1 MIKQFLFFF
10 TVFIDWALP
19 RDSLLTRL
27 IGFSFEKGVSSKKGF
42 FTLNL
47 TLSCFRILAL
57 YFDEDANI
65 ISMKIVP
72 KKFITENKALRSEL
86 KFDYKKYKEFSEI
99 TQPVG
104 KIKYNLISLKKD
116 IHNIIT
122 LEING
127 KCLLKCMRCMRYMFF
142 SINQKIIFIVS
153 ESIDKNIEIEIEK
166 LFPDAQI
173 DFLERNTKIDLLDL
187 IIEQILLVL
196 PNHPKHS
203 DIICSF

>member
-1 MIKQFLFFF
+1 M
-10 TVFIDWALP
+10 FIDRALP

-42 FTLNL
+42 FILNL
-47 TLSCFRILAL
+47 TFSCFRILAL

-65 ISMKIVP
+65 ISMKIIP
-72 KKFITENKALRSEL
+72 KKFITENKILKSEL
-86 KFDYKKYKEFSEI
+86 KFVYKKYNEFSDI

-104 KIKYNLISLKKD
+104 KVKYNLISFKKD
-116 IHNIIT
+116 THNIIT

-127 KCLLKCMRCMRYMFF
+127 KCILKCMRCMKYMFF
-142 SINQKIIFIVS
+142 SINQKIFFIVS

-166 LFPDAQI
+166 LFPDDQI
-173 DFLERNTKIDLLDL
+173 DFLERNTKIELLDL

>member
-1 MIKQFLFFF
+1 MA
-10 TVFIDWALP
+10 IDLALP
-19 RDSLLTRL
+19 RDNLLTRL
-27 IGFSFEKGVSSKKGF
+27 TGFSFKKGVSSNNGF

-47 TLSCFRILAL
+47 TFSCFRILAL
-57 YFDEDANI
+57 YFDEDANM

-72 KKFITENKALRSEL
+72 KKFITENKVVRSEL
-86 KFDYKKYKEFSEI
+86 KFDYKKNKEFSEI

-127 KCLLKCMRCMRYMFF
+127 KCLLKCMRCMKYMFF

-153 ESIDKNIEIEIEK
+153 GSIDKNIEIEIEK
-166 LFPDAQI
+166 LFPDEHI
-173 DFLERNTKIDLLDL
+173 DFLEQNTKIDLLDL

-203 DIICSF
+203 DIICTF

>member
-1 MIKQFLFFF
+1 M
-10 TVFIDWALP
+10 FIDRALP
-19 RDSLLTRL
+19 RDNLLTRL
-27 IGFSFEKGVSSKKGF
+27 IGFSLKKGDSSNNGF

-47 TLSCFRILAL
+47 TFSCFKILAL

-72 KKFITENKALRSEL
+72 KKFITENKILKSEL

-104 KIKYNLISLKKD
+104 KIKYNLTSLKKG

-127 KCLLKCMRCMRYMFF
+127 KCLLKCMRCMKYMFF
-142 SINQKIIFIVS
+142 TINQKIIFIVS
-153 ESIDKNIEIEIEK
+153 GSINKNIEIEIEK
-166 LFPDAQI
+166 LFPDDHI
-173 DFLERNTKIDLLDL
+173 DFLEKNTKVDLLDL

>member
-10 TVFIDWALP
+10 KVFIDWALP

-27 IGFSFEKGVSSKKGF
+27 IGFSFEKGVSSKNGF

-72 KKFITENKALRSEL
+72 KKFITENKILKSEL
-86 KFDYKKYKEFSEI
+86 KFDYKKYKEFSDI

-104 KIKYNLISLKKD
+104 KVKYNLISFKKD
-116 IHNIIT
+116 THNIIT

-127 KCLLKCMRCMRYMFF
+127 KCILKCMRCMKYMFF
-142 SINQKIIFIVS
+142 SINQKIFFIVS

-166 LFPDAQI
+166 LFPDDQI
-173 DFLERNTKIDLLDL
+173 DFLERNTKIELLDL

>member
-1 MIKQFLFFF
+1 MA
-10 TVFIDWALP
+10 IDWALP
-19 RDSLLTRL
+19 RDNLLTRL
-27 IGFSFEKGVSSKKGF
+27 IGFSFEKAFSSNSGF
-42 FTLNL
+42 FTLNF
-47 TLSCFRILAL
+47 TFSCFRILAL

-72 KKFITENKALRSEL
+72 KIFFTENKVLRSEL

-104 KIKYNLISLKKD
+104 KIKYNLKSLKKD

-127 KCLLKCMRCMRYMFF
+127 KCQIKCMRCMKYMFF

-166 LFPDAQI
+166 LFPDDHI
-173 DFLERNTKIDLLDL
+173 DFLEQNTKIDLLDL

-196 PNHPKHS
+196 PNHPKQS